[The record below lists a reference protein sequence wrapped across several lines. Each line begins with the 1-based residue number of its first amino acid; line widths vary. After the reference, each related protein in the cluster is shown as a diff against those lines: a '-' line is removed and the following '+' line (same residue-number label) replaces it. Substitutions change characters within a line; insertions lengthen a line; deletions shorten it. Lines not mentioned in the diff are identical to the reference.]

1 MILQGVATLLHMVRY
16 ATAEV
21 IFSAGTI
28 HQLAMFLH
36 FKGLGPRWA
45 CPYNS
50 RTKSTEQIIAELQGK
65 TNELQSLDSQP
76 TFGDMLDR
84 STKVPFNINAKHRLS
99 TTGAKVSSSHKR
111 KRLAFAFRSSKGQE
125 SYEYPERYSEF
136 KATQIQA
143 HRRGVNKA
151 WARFSKYMPQQC
163 IGLLK
168 ENDCWEKPYVY
179 KKPEGCFV
187 VDSPPGKDHNLL
199 QKPFAVIN
207 ENIDSKCN
215 DDE

>member
-1 MILQGVATLLHMVRY
+1 MSHLHSPLVEEALELKKLCLHSQLGAKSDPSKRGHFITYGCY

-50 RTKSTEQIIAELQGK
+50 GTKSTERIIADLQGK

-84 STKVPFNINAKHRLS
+84 STKVQFNINAKHCLS
-99 TTGAKVSSSHKR
+99 TAGAKVSSSHKR
-111 KRLAFAFRSSKGQE
+111 ERLAFAFRSSKGQD
-125 SYEYPERYSEF
+125 SYEYPERY
-136 KATQIQA
+136 
-143 HRRGVNKA
+143 
-151 WARFSKYMPQQC
+151 
-163 IGLLK
+163 
-168 ENDCWEKPYVY
+168 
-179 KKPEGCFV
+179 
-187 VDSPPGKDHNLL
+187 
-199 QKPFAVIN
+199 
-207 ENIDSKCN
+207 
-215 DDE
+215 